1 MHEASLCDALFDQ
14 VDAAID
20 AHPNAPALT
29 VREIHVALGELAGVD
44 PELFQIAFDTLRL
57 DRHPVASLTLTHVP
71 ALWRCPTCDASH
83 TPNTPLT
90 CPHCNTPMTLTRG
103 NDLTLLRIELTLP
116 PQSNPEA
123 DHV

>member
-14 VDAAID
+14 VDAAIASHPD
-20 AHPNAPALT
+20 APVLT

-44 PELFQIAFDTLRL
+44 PELLQIAFDTLRL
-57 DRHPVASLTLTHVP
+57 DRHPAATLILTHIP
-71 ALWRCPTCDASH
+71 ARWRCPSCD
-83 TPNTPLT
+83 TPHAPDTALT
-90 CPHCNTPMTLTRG
+90 CPRCNTPMTLTRG

-116 PQSNPEA
+116 PQPHPEA

>member
-14 VDAAID
+14 VDAAI
-20 AHPNAPALT
+20 ASHPNGSTLT

-57 DRHPVASLTLTHVP
+57 DRHPDATLILRHVP
-71 ALWRCPTCDASH
+71 ARWRCPTCDHPH
-83 TPNTPLT
+83 TADTALT
-90 CPHCNTPMTLTRG
+90 CPRCNTPMTLTRG

-116 PQSNPEA
+116 PQPHEA
-123 DHV
+123 GHV